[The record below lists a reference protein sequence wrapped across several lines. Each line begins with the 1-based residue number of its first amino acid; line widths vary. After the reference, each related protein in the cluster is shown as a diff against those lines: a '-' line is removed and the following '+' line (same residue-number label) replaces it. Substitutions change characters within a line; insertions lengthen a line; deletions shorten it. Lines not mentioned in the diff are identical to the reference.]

1 MLADLCR
8 TSSRVSEVINEQ
20 DECGGYVH
28 LKALVTEGLSC
39 SRTKGGAVLP
49 DLLYIQTTAKL
60 EIVNHSD
67 TIGARWITPVKGC
80 LFFPLVLFKE
90 IIQKLIFLTDG

>member
-1 MLADLCR
+1 M
-8 TSSRVSEVINEQ
+8 SEVINEQ
-20 DECGGYVH
+20 DECRGYVH
-28 LKALVTEGLSC
+28 LKALVTEGLSSGC
-39 SRTKGGAVLP
+39 TKGGAVLP
-49 DLLYIQTTAKL
+49 DLLQIQTMVKL

-67 TIGARWITPVKGC
+67 NIGGRWITPVKGC